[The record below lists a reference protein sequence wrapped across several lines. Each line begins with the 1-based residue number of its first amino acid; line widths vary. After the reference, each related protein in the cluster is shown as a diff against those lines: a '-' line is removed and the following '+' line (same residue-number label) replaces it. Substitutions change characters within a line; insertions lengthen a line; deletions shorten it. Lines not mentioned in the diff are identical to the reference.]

1 MNFGG
6 ILTIVSAHECIAIG
20 PSQLS
25 VHVLFAFLEGNVHI
39 SIHRLELSC
48 NVDEFIAK
56 SKPGAPLPLYTTP
69 EFNLTVTGTPIISL
83 RKADGSDAVEFSI
96 FCLSRVTR
104 RRVMLEGYHQHG
116 NLDGRAGGSRGL
128 TATVCGE
135 GQKMYTYNT
144 KPPYSTFNY
153 R

>member
-20 PSQLS
+20 PSQFS
-25 VHVLFAFLEGNVHI
+25 VHVLFTFLEGNVHI

-83 RKADGSDAVEFSI
+83 RKADGSDAVEFPI
-96 FCLSRVTR
+96 FCLSHVTDA
-104 RRVMLEGYHQHG
+104 E
-116 NLDGRAGGSRGL
+116 
-128 TATVCGE
+128 
-135 GQKMYTYNT
+135 
-144 KPPYSTFNY
+144 
-153 R
+153 